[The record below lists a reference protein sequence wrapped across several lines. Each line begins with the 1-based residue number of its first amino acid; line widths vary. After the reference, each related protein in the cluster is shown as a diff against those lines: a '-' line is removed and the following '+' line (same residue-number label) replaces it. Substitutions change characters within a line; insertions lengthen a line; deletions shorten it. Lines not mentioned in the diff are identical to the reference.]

1 MNAVFPGLSVLS
13 GSILASLHY
22 STLRLSE
29 QERFA
34 LTAPEKRDKQS
45 TGEGGGR
52 EREGESGEGGKER
65 KKKEGEEEGRRK
77 SQLIQEGLRT
87 QTHGQ
92 ASHGWCLSELVCM
105 GEGLAVAQEKQYM
118 GQEAA
123 VVGLGLHLAG
133 QLLDMLTK
141 RVTALQGRREVEEYS

>member
-22 STLRLSE
+22 STLRLSV

-45 TGEGGGR
+45 TGGR
-52 EREGESGEGGKER
+52 EERERAKEKAERGER
-65 KKKEGEEEGRRK
+65 KKKEGEEEGKRK
-77 SQLIQEGLRT
+77 SQLVQEGLRT
-87 QTHGQ
+87 HTHGQ

-105 GEGLAVAQEKQYM
+105 GEGLTVAEEKQYM

-133 QLLDMLTK
+133 QLLDMLT
-141 RVTALQGRREVEEYS
+141 VSDAAL